1 MPGDEK
7 AVNYWNFLKAAMKFV
22 LLTGVALGVVLAV
35 LAVALGHAEFNITA
49 ELAREDALWLL
60 IGTPI
65 VLGVLALVVSPLS
78 WLIGR
83 AALRRGSV

>member
-1 MPGDEK
+1 
-7 AVNYWNFLKAAMKFV
+7 MKSRE
-22 LLTGVALGVVLAV
+22 LL
-35 LAVALGHAEFNITA
+35 EFSRG
-49 ELAREDALWLL
+49 REDALWLL

-83 AALRRGSV
+83 AA